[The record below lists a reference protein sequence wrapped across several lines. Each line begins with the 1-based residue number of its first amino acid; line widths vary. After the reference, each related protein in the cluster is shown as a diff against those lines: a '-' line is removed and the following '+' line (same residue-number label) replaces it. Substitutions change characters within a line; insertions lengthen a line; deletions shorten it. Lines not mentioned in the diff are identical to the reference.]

1 MLLLLAAGSLL
12 IQAPIPDSLTL
23 AQALSQARSARGQ
36 VMTATARVAAARAGF
51 RQAGTIPNPTGN
63 YEYTEDTPR
72 QHLTFDQSFDWL
84 LTRGPSRDAANAS
97 ITGAI
102 ADSAQLEAD
111 LAAEVRRAFYSL
123 VAARQLHALVVA
135 QAATAD
141 TLADIAEHR
150 FKSGDISRFEADAAL
165 LEAQRVRLNLSRARE
180 VETVAGAEFSRTLGL
195 SEVTRVPVAAGRL
208 DEGLDGPSM
217 ILAPIEAE
225 IPGIQRATAESTA
238 ATLRLRATKR
248 AWIPLP
254 SVIAGAE
261 WSDPGSPGET
271 LGLIGVSLPLPLWNQ
286 GGGNSAAALSEA
298 DIAAAG
304 AREARL
310 AAKASLASAET
321 RLAEAAGRARLSRDS
336 LFPAAGRLRQQATLA
351 YQAGETGI
359 LPVIEALRAERE
371 ISASTVDELL
381 SFQEAVAEW
390 NRLAGVAR

>member
-1 MLLLLAAGSLL
+1 MFSFLAAGSLL
-12 IQAPIPDSLTL
+12 IQAQLPDSLTL
-23 AQALSQARSARGQ
+23 AEALSQARTARGQ

-63 YEYTEDTPR
+63 YEYTEDPPR

-84 LTRGPSRDAANAS
+84 LTRGPSRDAATAS
-97 ITGAI
+97 IAGAV

-141 TLADIAEHR
+141 TLANIAEHR

-180 VETVAGAEFSRTLGL
+180 VETIAGAEFSRTLGL
-195 SEVTRVPVAAGRL
+195 TEVTRVPVPAGKL
-208 DEGLDGPSM
+208 DEGLDGAAL
-217 ILAPIEAE
+217 IQAPIEAE

-310 AAKASLASAET
+310 VAKASLASAEAHLGRSRGAGPSLP
-321 RLAEAAGRARLSRDS
+321 RLAVPCGRAIAATGYPRLSGRRDRDS
-336 LFPAAGRLRQQATLA
+336 ARDRGAPRRAGDQCQHR
-351 YQAGETGI
+351 G
-359 LPVIEALRAERE
+359 
-371 ISASTVDELL
+371 
-381 SFQEAVAEW
+381 
-390 NRLAGVAR
+390 